1 MTSLP
6 KKEIK
11 LEDLL
16 NEMKHIDSDGKRFV
30 TKAFNFAQKAHEGQF
45 RQSGDPYFSHVFETA
60 RILAEIKMGPNVIAS
75 GLLHDVLEDTDTDP
89 EEIRREFG
97 DDVLFLIQGV
107 TKLGKL
113 KYRGLKRHT
122 ESLRKFFIATSK
134 DVRVLIIRLA
144 DRLHNM
150 ETLEYLPREKQIRKS
165 TEVLEIFA
173 PLAYRLGMRFIH
185 KKLEDT
191 AFSYIQPEEYEK
203 TKQLLRQRKKAD
215 MKFLEKF
222 DRSLKKA
229 LAKEGMTKFS
239 TSFRIKGLYSLYK
252 KLKRK
257 EDGVEKIHDITALRI
272 VTNSVADCYKV
283 LGIIHSI
290 WKPLPGRLKD
300 YIALPKPNGY
310 QSIHTTIFTG
320 DGGIIEIQIRT
331 QEMHDTAEMGI
342 ASHISYKERKVSGE
356 ILSQI
361 IWFKNILSRSTGQ
374 NTDIDRRK
382 TRRDSTPDWIK
393 NLGEESEVKKD
404 GQQLIEDLKK
414 DFFGHRV
421 FVFTPSGDVIDLPF
435 EASPIDF
442 AYAIHSYIGNHLTGA
457 KINGKLASLDTRLK
471 NGDIVEIVTKKTAG
485 PTRKWLDL
493 VKTSEAK
500 RNIRA
505 KLKLDQ

>member
-229 LAKEGMTKFS
+229 LAKEG
-239 TSFRIKGLYSLYK
+239 
-252 KLKRK
+252 
-257 EDGVEKIHDITALRI
+257 
-272 VTNSVADCYKV
+272 
-283 LGIIHSI
+283 
-290 WKPLPGRLKD
+290 
-300 YIALPKPNGY
+300 
-310 QSIHTTIFTG
+310 
-320 DGGIIEIQIRT
+320 
-331 QEMHDTAEMGI
+331 
-342 ASHISYKERKVSGE
+342 
-356 ILSQI
+356 
-361 IWFKNILSRSTGQ
+361 
-374 NTDIDRRK
+374 
-382 TRRDSTPDWIK
+382 
-393 NLGEESEVKKD
+393 
-404 GQQLIEDLKK
+404 
-414 DFFGHRV
+414 V
-421 FVFTPSGDVIDLPF
+421 FVYD
-435 EASPIDF
+435 
-442 AYAIHSYIGNHLTGA
+442 TGM
-457 KINGKLASLDTRLK
+457 I
-471 NGDIVEIVTKKTAG
+471 I
-485 PTRKWLDL
+485 
-493 VKTSEAK
+493 
-500 RNIRA
+500 
-505 KLKLDQ
+505 